1 MCSVYAIKS
10 SSSGRIYIGQ
20 TENFE
25 RRLVEHN
32 TGRVSSTSRDRPWVL
47 LKAEEFDTRAEARW
61 AERQLKASTG
71 RREKW
76 LKL

>member
-1 MCSVYAIKS
+1 MCLVYAIKS

-32 TGRVSSTSRDRPWVL
+32 TGRVSSTSTDRPWVL

-61 AERQLKASTG
+61 AERQLKASKG
-71 RREKW
+71 RREK
-76 LKL
+76 